1 MKKLKKTTISLVVSA
16 TLILLFASCNSQVGN
31 VSGLKASNDSL
42 TKQISLYADTLKL
55 QEFNKKLV
63 ADFYQQL
70 FGDKDISAIDKY
82 IGDVYIQ
89 HNPGLKDGKEALKQG
104 AALWFKGAPKEKIN
118 IQHIGA
124 DGKFVYIHTKAGRG
138 SKIVS
143 VLDIFRLEN
152 GKITEHWDIIQEVP
166 EKIENPHPMF

>member
-1 MKKLKKTTISLVVSA
+1 MKKLKKTTMSLVVSA
-16 TLILLFASCNSQVGN
+16 ILILLFASCNSQVGN
-31 VSGLKASNDSL
+31 VSVLKASNDSL

-104 AALWFKGAPKEKIN
+104 AVLWFKGAPKEKIN

-166 EKIENPHPMF
+166 AKTENPHPMF